1 MRKNKIMI
9 ISTIILSLSFLI
21 LPAYENTVY
30 AQNGENNI
38 DSLIENKKY
47 QEELKDKISKLEE
60 EINTKKQ
67 SIEDTNN
74 NSNNGESEGIQVV
87 TLSFVEENNSAK
99 ENEDLLQSSVETE
112 IAALVQDKYETEKQL
127 EESMIQ
133 GVKIEKYIEQEKAN
147 YLKANNLQY
156 TSGIW
161 PLESYTTI
169 SSPFGER
176 IHPITGE
183 LKFHKG
189 IDIPAP
195 QDTDILAA
203 DDGIVI
209 YSDTQNG
216 YGNVVKIKHFDG
228 KETIYAHNNSNV
240 VSLGDIVKQG
250 ETIAKVGTTGN
261 STGNHVHFEI
271 LVDGEVIDPLNV
283 VTK

>member
-1 MRKNKIMI
+1 MRKNRIMI
-9 ISTIILSLSFLI
+9 ISTIILSLSFSI
-21 LPAYENTVY
+21 LSAYENTIY
-30 AQNGENNI
+30 AQIGENNI

-47 QEELKDKISKLEE
+47 QDELKDKISKLEE

-67 SIEDTNN
+67 SIENINN
-74 NSNNGESEGIQVV
+74 NSDNGESEGLQVV
-87 TLSFVEENNSAK
+87 TLSFVEENHSKK
-99 ENEDLLQSSVETE
+99 ENKDRLQATVEKE
-112 IAALVQDKYETEKQL
+112 ISTLVQDKYETEKQL

-147 YLKANNLQY
+147 YLKDNNLQY
-156 TSGIW
+156 ISGIW

-195 QDTDILAA
+195 QDTAILAA

-240 VSLGDIVKQG
+240 VSVGDIVKQG
-250 ETIAKVGTTGN
+250 DTIAKVGTTGN
-261 STGNHVHFEI
+261 STGNHIHFEI
-271 LVDGEVIDPLNV
+271 LVDGEVIDPLDV

>member
-30 AQNGENNI
+30 AQSGENNI

-67 SIEDTNN
+67 SIENTNN
-74 NSNNGESEGIQVV
+74 NSDNSESEGIQVV
-87 TLSFVEENNSAK
+87 TLSFVEEGNSAK
-99 ENEDLLQSSVETE
+99 ENEELLQASVETE

-147 YLKANNLQY
+147 YLKVNNLQY

-195 QDTDILAA
+195 QDTAILAA

-228 KETIYAHNNSNV
+228 KETIYAHNNSNI
-240 VSLGDIVKQG
+240 VSVGDIVKQG